1 MYADH
6 SITEAVG
13 QAIIAIYFI
22 WQGVKNVLLW
32 DVNVAR
38 LRDKGLPG
46 PLSLTI
52 GFALQ
57 FTGAFLVLFDWQTE
71 AGSILLI
78 VFTLL
83 ATAIFHR
90 YWTMTD
96 PQRTY
101 HFLLMSCNFC
111 ITGALLLLL

>member
-6 SITEAVG
+6 TITQAVG
-13 QAIIAIYFI
+13 QAIIAVYFI

-32 DVNVAR
+32 NVNAGR
-38 LRDKGLPG
+38 LRDKGFPG
-46 PLSLTI
+46 HLSLTI
-52 GFALQ
+52 GFILQ
-57 FTGAFLVLFDWQTE
+57 FTGAFLVLFDWHTQTG
-71 AGSILLI
+71 AILLI
-78 VFTLL
+78 VFTAL

-111 ITGALLLLL
+111 ITGALLMLI

>member
-6 SITEAVG
+6 SITQAVG

-22 WQGVKNVLLW
+22 WQGIKNVLLW
-32 DVNVAR
+32 KINVGR
-38 LRDKGLPG
+38 LEDKGFPG
-46 PLSLTI
+46 TISLTI
-52 GFALQ
+52 GFILQ
-57 FTGAFLVLFDWQTE
+57 FTGAFLVLFDWHTQIGT
-71 AGSILLI
+71 ILLI
-78 VFTLL
+78 IFTFL

-111 ITGALLLLL
+111 ITGALLMLI

>member
-6 SITEAVG
+6 TATEAAG

-22 WQGVKNVLLW
+22 WQGIKNVMLW
-32 DVNVAR
+32 NTNVGR
-38 LRDKGLPG
+38 LQAKGFPG
-46 PLSLTI
+46 RLSLSI
-52 GFALQ
+52 GFVLQ
-57 FTGAFLVLFDWQTE
+57 FTGAFLVFVDWHTAIG
-71 AGSILLI
+71 AGLLI
-78 VFTLL
+78 AFTVL

-90 YWTMTD
+90 YWTMTE

-111 ITGALLLLL
+111 ITGALLLLF